1 MYATHASSVFL
12 CCNSDSSFWSRG
24 SVTVAG
30 VGVGVSDALEG
41 FMEFTRKGLEKVLVL
56 VVVVGNLNGGEGW

>member
-12 CCNSDSSFWSRG
+12 CCNSDSNFWSRG

-30 VGVGVSDALEG
+30 VGVSDALER

-56 VVVVGNLNGGEGW
+56 VVVVEGNLNGGEGW